1 MKVKS
6 EQEIKDF
13 LSKYADEVGVTV
25 EEAVFK
31 QGKNPELTIFIDRDG
46 GIDLDTCEKFHKL
59 ILEPI
64 DDLDPTFGNSYTLN
78 VSSLGAD
85 RPFKKEKD
93 YLDHIGK
100 MVEVKLVNAMKGK
113 KAFDGVL
120 ERYDGKTVLVR
131 VNEKTA
137 YTLELK
143 NIAKMN
149 EYIDFN

>member
-13 LSKYADEVGVTV
+13 LKKYADEVGVTV

-100 MVEVKLVNAMKGK
+100 MVEVKLVNPMKGK

-143 NIAKMN
+143 NVAKMN